1 MNKVDEEITYWT
13 NKLNEERRALIELEK
28 KVEVSNSKTFIIQD
42 FISSLKTLKSNLE
55 KRC

>member
-28 KVEVSNSKTFIIQD
+28 KVEVSNIKTFIIQD